1 MVSARRSNQFSTA
14 QKTVTN
20 LATSL
25 KTKPLSTSHCLPSL
39 LGSTL
44 NTKKPST
51 AKNPPD
57 TSKAVPFS
65 DFTRSGALGF
75 PEVTQPLFDEI
86 NQMYGTDIKPLF
98 TK

>member
-1 MVSARRSNQFSTA
+1 MSA
-14 QKTVTN
+14 VDEEIW
-20 LATSL
+20 
-25 KTKPLSTSHCLPSL
+25 PSPAL
-39 LGSTL
+39 M
-44 NTKKPST
+44 

-65 DFTRSGALGF
+65 DFTKSGALGF